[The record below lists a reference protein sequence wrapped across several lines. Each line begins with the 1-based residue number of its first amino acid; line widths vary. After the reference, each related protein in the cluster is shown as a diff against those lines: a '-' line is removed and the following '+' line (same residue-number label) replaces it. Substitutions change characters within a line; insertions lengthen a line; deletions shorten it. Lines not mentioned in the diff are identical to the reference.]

1 MASGQFG
8 DVLRA
13 RHRLDGVI
21 YAVKVTK
28 KTLKPNSRDEKVALN
43 EVFAHAAIM
52 KHRHVVRY
60 FNSWVEAGHIY
71 IQNEFCE
78 GGSLERRVER
88 CREVGERFAEAEL
101 KKVLVQVGRGL
112 QYLHGKRLV
121 HLDIKPGNILIA
133 FGEEDAL
140 TPPSPRPL
148 SPDSGAASGDCA
160 SAPAPLY
167 GPTPDTVRY
176 KIGDLGHV
184 VSFAEGGE
192 LGAEEGDCRYM
203 APEFLGMVPVAG
215 PLLPRA
221 DMFSTGLAVYE
232 AARLLRL
239 PRNSAEGADYPELR
253 AGRLPALPH
262 YSVELQALLRALA
275 HPEPA
280 LRPSADRLLSS
291 RILNPSAFKSKVQLR
306 RELNQEK
313 KKVRKLLFCFWFMF
327 TISLRWRSC
336 SCS

>member
-1 MASGQFG
+1 M
-8 DVLRA
+8 LRA

-28 KTLKPNSRDEKVALN
+28 KALKPNSRDEKAALN
-43 EVFAHAAIM
+43 EVFAHAAMM

-88 CREVGERFAEAEL
+88 CLEVGERFAEAEL
-101 KKVLVQVGRGL
+101 RKVLVQVGRGL

-133 FGEEDAL
+133 FGEEDVF

-148 SPDSGAASGDCA
+148 SPDSGALSGDGA
-160 SAPAPLY
+160 PAPAPLY

-203 APEFLGMVPVAG
+203 APEFLGMGPVAG

-232 AARLLRL
+232 AARLVRL
-239 PRNSAEGADYPELR
+239 PRNSAEGAEYPELR

-262 YSVELQALLRALA
+262 YSAELQALLRALT

-280 LRPSADRLLSS
+280 LRPSADRLLTS
-291 RILNPSAFKSKVQLR
+291 RLLNPSAFKSKVQLR

-313 KKVRKLLFCFWFMF
+313 KKVRATRRQHNYC
-327 TISLRWRSC
+327 
-336 SCS
+336 